1 MSQRHHTS
9 GHHTSGHHTSGHRA
23 PDAGRAPLLVV
34 DDLRTEIHTPRG
46 DMKAVDGV
54 SLTLDAGE
62 TLGIVGESGSGK
74 SVLGRTIMGLY
85 TTGSTMTVSGRVL
98 VDGADVHALTAAA
111 RRELWG
117 TGVGMVFQDP
127 MTALNPVKKIGLHLT
142 ESLRGHG
149 GLSRA
154 AARARA
160 EELLRLVGIP
170 EPARR
175 LDQYPHELSGGMRQ
189 RVVIAMALANSPK
202 LLIADEPTTALDV
215 TVQKQILDLLGRLQ
229 DELGMAIILVSH
241 NLQVVAGRAD
251 RVAVMYA
258 GRIVELAAADALFA
272 APRHPYTEAL
282 LASVPRLHHPPH
294 SRLEAIGGAPPDMVA
309 PPPGCRF
316 APRCRYAREDCRQA
330 SPVLGPEPGPGGGPE
345 NGPGNGREAA
355 RVSGSEPGGEGARVF
370 ACHHPVR
377 PVTAGGS

>member
-1 MSQRHHTS
+1 MSQSPLPADTR
-9 GHHTSGHHTSGHRA
+9 
-23 PDAGRAPLLVV
+23 PPAGDPAPLLVV
-34 DDLRTEIHTPRG
+34 DDLRTEIHTRRG

-54 SLTLDAGE
+54 SLTLNAGE

-85 TTGSTMTVSGRVL
+85 TTGATMTVSGRVL
-98 VDGADVHALTAAA
+98 MDGTDIHALTDAG

-117 TGVGMVFQDP
+117 SDVGMVFQDP
-127 MTALNPVKKIGLHLT
+127 MSALNPVKKIGLHLT
-142 ESLRGHG
+142 ESLRRHG

-170 EPARR
+170 EPGRR
-175 LDQYPHELSGGMRQ
+175 LGQYPHELSGGMRQ
-189 RVVIAMALANSPK
+189 RVVIAMALANGPK

-229 DELGMAIILVSH
+229 AELGMAIILVSH
-241 NLQVVAGRAD
+241 NLQVVAGRAN

-258 GRIVELAAADALFA
+258 GRIVELADADALFA

-282 LASVPRLHHPPH
+282 LSAVPRLHHPPH
-294 SRLEAIGGAPPDMVA
+294 SRLEAIDGSPPDMVA
-309 PPPGCRF
+309 PPQGCRF
-316 APRCRYAREDCRQA
+316 APRCRYAGDDCRQV
-330 SPVLGPEPGPGGGPE
+330 SPRLLSEAGGD
-345 NGPGNGREAA
+345 AA
-355 RVSGSEPGGEGARVF
+355 RAF

-377 PVTAGGS
+377 PVNAGGS